1 MGPPM
6 STISAET
13 YRLRRAALA
22 ALQQTSPRRAHDLV
36 RAAIRSGELRPG
48 DRLEEV
54 TLVRELATS
63 RNAVREALQM
73 LADEGLVTRAP
84 REGTTVVGSVLEL
97 PLDDLIPSTDSADVA
112 IHRLNDRRVP
122 STALIRDRLQTSA
135 TEVGVIEQLFTF
147 RGEPIGVWI
156 DYYDADIVQP
166 ESWAVCPDLRTAFEH
181 IYGTPLGWVET
192 TIEARPC
199 EPRTMR
205 LLGLNERIPMLVK
218 EHVMYDVDGVP
229 HDLSYSHYRADRVSF
244 TVKSRTNVAGSADHR
259 VA

>member
-1 MGPPM
+1 M
-6 STISAET
+6 TTTTAEN
-13 YRLRRAALA
+13 YRMRRAARA
-22 ALQQTSPRRAHDLV
+22 ALQQTSPRRVHDLV
-36 RAAIRSGELRPG
+36 RAGIRSGELRPG
-48 DRLEEV
+48 DRLEELA
-54 TLVRELATS
+54 LVRELATS

-97 PLDDLIPSTDSADVA
+97 PLDDLIPPTDSADVA
-112 IHRLNDRRVP
+112 IHRLNDRRIP
-122 STALIRDRLQTSA
+122 STPLIRDRLQTSA
-135 TEVGVIEQLFTF
+135 AEVGVIEQLFTF

-156 DYYDADIVQP
+156 DYYAAEVVQP
-166 ESWAVCPDLRTAFEH
+166 ESWDVCPDLRTAFEY

-199 EPRTMR
+199 ESRTMR

-218 EHVMYDVDGVP
+218 EHLLYDVNGVP
-229 HDLSYSHYRADRVSF
+229 RDLSYSHYRADRVSF
-244 TVKSRTNVAGSADHR
+244 TVKSRTKVAESADHR

>member
-1 MGPPM
+1 MGALM
-6 STISAET
+6 TISADD
-13 YRLRRAALA
+13 YRLRRAASA

-36 RAAIRSGELRPG
+36 RAAIRSGDLRPG
-48 DRLEEV
+48 DRLEELV
-54 TLVRELATS
+54 LVRELATS

-97 PLDDLIPSTDSADVA
+97 PLDDLIPPTGPADIA
-112 IHRLNDRRVP
+112 IVRLNNRRVP
-122 STALIRDRLQTSA
+122 STPLIRDRLQTSA
-135 TEVGVIEQLFTF
+135 DEVGVIEQLFTF

-156 DYYDADIVQP
+156 DYYNADVVQP
-166 ESWAVCPDLRTAFEH
+166 EQWGVCPDLRTAFEH

-205 LLGLNERIPMLVK
+205 LLGLDERLPMLVK
-218 EHVMYDVDGVP
+218 EHVMYDTQGVP
-229 HDLSYSHYRADRVSF
+229 RDLTYAHYRADRVSF
-244 TVKSRTNVAGSADHR
+244 TVRSRPAQLVPPNDR